1 MLLVVKE
8 EEAKAAMV
16 RLEMTEQHLLD
27 AILVIIFVICR
38 GRKREEC
45 VGLGLG
51 LGLGS
56 GGC

>member
-1 MLLVVKE
+1 MKEE

-16 RLEMTEQHLLD
+16 RLEMIEQHLLD

-45 VGLGLG
+45 VWVWVWGVEAVLGF
-51 LGLGS
+51 
-56 GGC
+56 